1 VKLTNVYRSR
11 QVIFWQI
18 LSVVLLGGITFLY
31 TRRIDSVVFVSFL
44 KGAEWKILGMGYLLG
59 LAVFVF
65 RGLRWGSLLK
75 FSGIFLGKLN
85 AFLMVLVD
93 VFFAALVSSLSPI
106 VRGMYLGNRVAGI
119 PEKFR
124 LLFIDKMFDWIIP
137 GSLALISFPYVVLGW
152 PNGSIWISWLVLL
165 FALPFGVYWG
175 FRLLEGL
182 KQRSWPRGLDWVRV
196 KILLNNPIHLG
207 GVGGK
212 EITEFFLFSLLG
224 FVAYYLSM
232 YTISVSFSLPITLAQ
247 LIMIDAI
254 STFAV
259 LVPINFVGFGTRDIA
274 LVGLLTFYGCPP
286 EPIALY
292 IIALVTL
299 RIVLSGMGWG
309 SMVLLHRRGY
319 ALEWRRG
326 GLKRG

>member
-1 VKLTNVYRSR
+1 VKLRNVYRSR
-11 QVIFWQI
+11 QVLFGQI
-18 LSVVLLGGITFLY
+18 LSVVLMVGITYLY
-31 TRRIDSVVFVSFL
+31 AHQIDSVVFVSFL
-44 KGAEWKILGMGYLLG
+44 KGADWKILMMGYLLG

-65 RGLRWGSLLK
+65 RGFRWGSLLK
-75 FSGIFLGKLN
+75 LSGVFLGRLN

-93 VFFAALVSSLSPI
+93 VFFATLVSSLSPI

-119 PEKFR
+119 TEKLR

-137 GSLALISFPYVVLGW
+137 GSLALISFPYLVLRW
-152 PNGSIWISWLVLL
+152 PNGSIWLSWLVLL

-182 KQRSWPRGLDWVRV
+182 KERSWLRGLDWVRV
-196 KILLNNPIHLG
+196 KILPYNPIYLG

-212 EITEFFLFSLLG
+212 EITKIFLFSLLG

-232 YTISVSFSLPITLAQ
+232 YTLSVSFSLPITLAQ

-274 LVGLLTFYGCPP
+274 IVGLLTFYGCPP

-299 RIVLSGMGWG
+299 RIFLAGMGWG

-319 ALEWRRG
+319 TLEWRRDG
-326 GLKRG
+326 NKK